1 MEKGGIGVEA
11 EGSGKAKEQKEGAN
25 KRGMKIFK
33 SKVKVGEGR
42 NRGRK

>member
-25 KRGMKIFK
+25 KRGMKIFMA
-33 SKVKVGEGR
+33 KVEVGEDR